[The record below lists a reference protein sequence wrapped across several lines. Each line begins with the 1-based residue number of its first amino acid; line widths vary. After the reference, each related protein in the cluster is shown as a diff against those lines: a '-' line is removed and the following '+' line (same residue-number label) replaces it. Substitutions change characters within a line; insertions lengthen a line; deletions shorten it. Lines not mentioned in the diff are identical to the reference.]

1 MSAVLQETQQLI
13 DNADNAPSRQQFA
26 IRAFDAPLGAEVLGL
41 DLSRPLSDDDFAR
54 LHRAHLD
61 HHVLVFRDQ
70 QITPAQQ
77 VAFSRRFGPL
87 QIHVLRQFQLA
98 SDPEVLVISNVR
110 ENGQPVGL
118 GDAGHFWHSDL
129 SYKETPSLGSM
140 LHAQELPEDGGD
152 TLFANQH
159 TAWDSLPDYLKR
171 AVEGLTAEHS
181 YLARYE
187 DLRKR
192 NRWRPALTQAQIDEV
207 KPVVHPVVRT
217 HPETGRKALFVS
229 EHFTTRIVGLPED
242 ESRTLLAAL
251 FDHGTR
257 PEHIYRHRW
266 QPQDMVFWDNRS
278 LMHLAA
284 GCPEHQR
291 RKLYR
296 TTIEGDV
303 PF

>member
-1 MSAVLQETQQLI
+1 MPLDTIRQE
-13 DNADNAPSRQQFA
+13 
-26 IRAFDAPLGAEVLGL
+26 FDVRPFVGAALGAEVLGL
-41 DLSRPLSDDDFAR
+41 DLAQPLGTADLAR

-70 QITPAQQ
+70 RITPSQQ

-98 SDPEVLVISNVR
+98 GTPEVLIVSNIR
-110 ENGQPVGL
+110 QNGGPIGL
-118 GDAGHFWHSDL
+118 GDAGHLWHSDL
-129 SYKETPSLGSM
+129 SYKEVPSLGSM
-140 LHAQELPEDGGD
+140 LHAQELPSEGGD

-159 TAWDSLPDYLKR
+159 TAWESLPDDLKR
-171 AVEGLTAEHS
+171 AVENLQAEHW

-187 DLRKR
+187 DLRAR
-192 NRWRPALTQAQIDEV
+192 NPWRPKLTQAQIDEV
-207 KPVVHPVVRT
+207 RPVRHPVVRT
-217 HPETGRKALFVS
+217 HPETGRRALFVS
-229 EHFTTRIVGLPED
+229 EHFTTRIVGVSEQR
-242 ESRTLLAAL
+242 SRDLLAAL

-257 PEHIYRHRW
+257 AEHIYRHQW
-266 QPQDMVFWDNRS
+266 KPHDMVFWDNRS

-284 GCPEHQR
+284 GCPDHLR

>member
-1 MSAVLQETQQLI
+1 MSAVLQETHRV
-13 DNADNAPSRQQFA
+13 NTPSRQQFA
-26 IRAFDAPLGAEVLGL
+26 IKAFDAPLGAEVLGL
-41 DLSRPLSDDDFAR
+41 DLSRPVSDEDFAR

-70 QITPAQQ
+70 HITPAQQ

-98 SDPEVLVISNVR
+98 SDPEVLIISNIR
-110 ENGQPVGL
+110 ENGQPIGL

-140 LHAQELPEDGGD
+140 LHAQELPAIGGD

-159 TAWDSLPDYLKR
+159 TAWDSLPAALKR
-171 AVEGLTAEHS
+171 TVEGLKAEHS

-192 NRWRPALTQAQIDEV
+192 NPWRPALTQAQIDEV

-242 ESRTLLAAL
+242 ESRALLDEL

-257 PEHIYRHRW
+257 AEHIYRHRW

-284 GCPEHQR
+284 GCPEDQR